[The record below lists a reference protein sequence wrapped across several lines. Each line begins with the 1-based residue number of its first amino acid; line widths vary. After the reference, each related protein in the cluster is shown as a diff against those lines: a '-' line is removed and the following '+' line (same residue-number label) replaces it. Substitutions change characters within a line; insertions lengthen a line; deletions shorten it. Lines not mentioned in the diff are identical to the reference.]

1 MYVSLRSIR
10 YLFNQFVILHLQFHA
25 VFIGNTV
32 MCILNTVVFCMKGMA
47 LWNFIVLYLY
57 GFCVWINLHANKFIQ
72 SGVSYNFRGTNFLQE
87 GGHIHISNILFLE
100 IHLFDRN
107 AVFSRIF
114 EYWTKT
120 GYIRVLQNRM
130 EGTNQASSHHAKGQK
145 KTS

>member
-1 MYVSLRSIR
+1 MDSVYELICMLISLYNRGFPIILEEQ
-10 YLFNQFVILHLQFHA
+10 LFCKKEL
-25 VFIGNTV
+25 
-32 MCILNTVVFCMKGMA
+32 
-47 LWNFIVLYLY
+47 
-57 GFCVWINLHANKFIQ
+57 
-72 SGVSYNFRGTNFLQE
+72 
-87 GGHIHISNILFLE
+87 GHIHISNILFLE

-145 KTS
+145 KQVKNS